1 MDTNS
6 FQLAIMT
13 SQNTNS
19 DMRGPVPPTEV
30 SGKRHGAETD
40 ANEWKPTVERPTGI
54 KVCTSLMT
62 ILLL

>member
-1 MDTNS
+1 
-6 FQLAIMT
+6 MT